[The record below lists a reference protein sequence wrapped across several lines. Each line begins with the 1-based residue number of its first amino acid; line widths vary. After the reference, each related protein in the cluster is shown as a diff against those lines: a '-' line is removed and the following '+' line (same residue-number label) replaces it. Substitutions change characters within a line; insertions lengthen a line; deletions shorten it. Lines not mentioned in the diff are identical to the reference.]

1 MSVYRLDPI
10 PERLSDRAWKA
21 SIVTEAVWAGALFPS
36 EARELVAEKTANV
49 AVKLTPEV
57 GSPWLNAALTTCVWH
72 SEKDDVALG
81 TVRTAEGDRVL

>member
-21 SIVTEAVWAGALFPS
+21 SIVAEAVWAGALFPS

-49 AVKLTPEV
+49 AVKLTPEAR
-57 GSPWLNAALTTCVWH
+57 SPWLNVELTTCVWH
-72 SEKDDVALG
+72 SERDDIALG
-81 TVRTAEGDRVL
+81 TVRTVESDRLL